1 MSSSKTPIRQDE
13 KDYLDHFIETKYDD
27 RKNILKT
34 EMQDTIDK
42 EAEDNFEAFKD
53 KLKINKM
60 HDDVKVLY
68 DDHAKFANEMDSIL
82 LQKKGKLDNAIN
94 TLEDKLEQWKKV
106 RKWENEISRSLLKQP
121 DELDRLLK
129 KLCHEETTRDFYKG
143 PRGKSLQMLDMSKE
157 YCKNILNAGQSL
169 TTVWKTIEI
178 EMAKEKINTATIP
191 KPEFLAITK

>member
-60 HDDVKVLY
+60 HDDVRVLY

-82 LQKKGKLDNAIN
+82 LQKKGKLDNAIHV
-94 TLEDKLEQWKKV
+94 LEDKLEQWKKV
-106 RKWENEISRSLLKQP
+106 RKWKNEISSSLLKEP

-129 KLCHEETTRDFYKG
+129 KLCHEETERDYYSG
-143 PRGKSLQMLDMSKE
+143 PRGKAIQMLDMSKE
-157 YCKNILNAGQSL
+157 YCKNLLNAVSL
-169 TTVWKTIEI
+169 
-178 EMAKEKINTATIP
+178 
-191 KPEFLAITK
+191 

>member
-106 RKWENEISRSLLKQP
+106 RKWENEISRSLLKEP

-129 KLCHEETTRDFYKG
+129 KLCHEETTRNFYKG

-169 TTVWKTIEI
+169 TTVWKTIDI
-178 EMAKEKINTATIP
+178 EMSKEKINTSTIP